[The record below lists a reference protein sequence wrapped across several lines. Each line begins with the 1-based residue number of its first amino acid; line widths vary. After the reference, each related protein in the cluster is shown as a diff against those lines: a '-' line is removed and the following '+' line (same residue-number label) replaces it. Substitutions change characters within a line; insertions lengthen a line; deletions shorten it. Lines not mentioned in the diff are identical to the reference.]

1 MTAERDGL
9 RGERDAAALGREAA
23 LAGAQRLRASERS
36 AREEARALR
45 LQVEGLQEGLAKS
58 QREADDFTRSLE
70 EVLGEAEVIVDENRS
85 LTRGYNLLRN
95 CLLQNLRVMEPNI
108 SALGAVAPARD
119 FPLGGS
125 SPNVPAM
132 AGRLSILCEALG
144 PASRSFGDSCAKTA
158 WLEVFARLHSA
169 EMKGWEEAV
178 VKAGAAG
185 SSDQRAKLP
194 KTARQIAQNFQKS
207 FWEARGR
214 EDARQLLL
222 GRLRGTEPAAPVA
235 PEVNPTDEQV
245 GTVYSLAPEFT
256 RASGS
261 KVFCFGAG
269 CRAAGLGSACGGR
282 RAGLG
287 GAAFAAGRSYPRRS
301 GSLARGGSRSIFPE
315 GRESGDSLGAAL
327 SCNGDVSSLRC
338 MHLPRGCYLFRGVL

>member
-1 MTAERDGL
+1 MSFAPWRGAAPRYSFNLWLCWESGLLTLFRTPPLQAVLANRLAQRGYGALLAKVRKTNERVVASEARAKELANQLAVVTAERDGL
-9 RGERDAAALGREAA
+9 RGERDAAILGREAA

-36 AREEARALR
+36 AQEEARALR

-58 QREADDFTRSLE
+58 QREADDFARSLE

-169 EMKGWEEAV
+169 GVKGWEEAV
-178 VKAGAAG
+178 VKAEAAG

-194 KTARQIAQNFQKS
+194 KPARQIAQNFQKS

-235 PEVNPTDEQV
+235 PEVNPADEQV
-245 GTVYSLAPEFT
+245 GTVCSFAPEFT
-256 RASGS
+256 RVFGS
-261 KVFCFGAG
+261 
-269 CRAAGLGSACGGR
+269 
-282 RAGLG
+282 
-287 GAAFAAGRSYPRRS
+287 
-301 GSLARGGSRSIFPE
+301 
-315 GRESGDSLGAAL
+315 
-327 SCNGDVSSLRC
+327 
-338 MHLPRGCYLFRGVL
+338 